1 MNVWEAARLAFR
13 GLRANK
19 LRSGLTTLGI
29 IIGVAAVIILVA
41 LGNGIQSGFTDSFGS
56 LATQIT
62 VSANQEGTNGAPRDL
77 TDADVDALADPA
89 DAPDVASATPIV
101 SGPVTVQLPGG
112 TQFRSAV
119 TGTTADYLDVTDRD
133 LVVGRTFDD
142 AEQRSKAKVAVLA
155 PGPVEDLFAGDAG
168 AALGSEVRIGRTAF
182 RVIGVVEATG
192 QDDTVIMPLGTARS
206 FLLGGGDAVSTVV
219 VVARSPEAVP
229 DALAQVTA
237 ILDDRHSIDEPA
249 ERDYTATAQQSL
261 LDQVNQTLGF
271 LTLFTV
277 AVAAISLIVGGIGVA
292 NIMLVTVTERTRE
305 IGIRKAIGARK
316 RAILQQFLLEST
328 FLAGFGGLV
337 GILIGVGLSTAAAI
351 LLPQAIPDF
360 PPPVVDVNSVLISF
374 GISLLIGLVAGGY
387 PANRAARL
395 RPIEALRFQ

>member
-1 MNVWEAARLAFR
+1 MNIFEAARLALR

-29 IIGVAAVIILVA
+29 IIGVAAVIVLVA
-41 LGNGIQSGFTDSFGS
+41 LGNGIQSGFTSSFGS

-62 VSANQEGTNGAPRDL
+62 VTPSEGDAARDL
-77 TDADVDALADPA
+77 TDADVESIGD
-89 DAPDVASATPIV
+89 DAPDVMSATPV
-101 SGPVTVQLPGG
+101 TGGPVTLQLAGG
-112 TQFRSAV
+112 TQFAASV
-119 TGTTADYLDVTDRD
+119 SGTTADYLDVVDRD
-133 LVVGRTFDD
+133 LVVGRMFDA
-142 AEQRSKAKVAVLA
+142 AEERSKAKVAVLA
-155 PGPVEDLFAGDAG
+155 PGPVEDLFGGDAG
-168 AALGSEVRIGRTAF
+168 AALGSEVRIGRTGF
-182 RVIGVVEATG
+182 RVIGVVAATG
-192 QDDTVIMPLGTARS
+192 QDDTVITPLGTARS
-206 FLLGGGDAVSTVV
+206 FLLGGGDSVSTVV

-229 DALAQVTA
+229 AALEQVNA
-237 ILDDRHSIDEPA
+237 VLDDRHDIDDPA
-249 ERDYTATAQQSL
+249 DRDFTATAQQSL

-305 IGIRKAIGARK
+305 IGIRKAIGARR

-328 FLAGFGGLV
+328 FLAGLGGIV
-337 GILIGVGLSTAAAI
+337 GILIGVGLSTAGAI

-360 PPPVVDVNSVLISF
+360 PPPVVDVNSIIISF
-374 GISLLIGLVAGGY
+374 VISLLIGLIAGGY